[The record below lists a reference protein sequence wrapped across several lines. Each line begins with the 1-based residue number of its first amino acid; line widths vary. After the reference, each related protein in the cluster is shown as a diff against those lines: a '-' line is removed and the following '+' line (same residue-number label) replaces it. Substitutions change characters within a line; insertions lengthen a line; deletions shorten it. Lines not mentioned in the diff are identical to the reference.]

1 MSTAA
6 ENICRASNTE
16 KMRFYLENQDVVTG
30 VSFCATLQF
39 STCLLCAA
47 LDGYVWR
54 IPDEVE
60 SIAFPPL
67 CENCRCVLLP
77 VTDLSWTNS
86 STRPAEASDFWRD
99 AEARYSR
106 KFPEKDWN
114 CLAYSTRLK
123 YYYAEQRAFEEE
135 TGHPAFD
142 QVPQTMN
149 FSAWLR
155 TKPEDVQ
162 DRYLGELRGKL
173 FRSHSLDLI
182 DFVDRSTWAL
192 FPQKTLLERYDR

>member
-1 MSTAA
+1 MIALEGIGRT
-6 ENICRASNTE
+6 SNVE
-16 KMRFYLENQDVVTG
+16 KLRFYLKNQDVVKG
-30 VSFCATLQF
+30 VSMCATLQF

-54 IPDEVE
+54 IPEEVE
-60 SIAFPPL
+60 RIASPPL

-77 VTDLSWTNS
+77 ITEFSEVNS

-99 AEARYSR
+99 AEVRYG
-106 KFPEKDWN
+106 KKHPGKDWSR
-114 CLAYSTRLK
+114 LALATRLK
-123 YYYAEQRAFEEE
+123 YYYAEQRVFEEE
-135 TGHPAFD
+135 TGRPAFD

>member
-1 MSTAA
+1 MSAVG
-6 ENICRASNTE
+6 EFCRTSNME
-16 KMRFYLENQDVVTG
+16 KMRFYLENQDVVKG
-30 VSFCATLQF
+30 VSLCATLQF

-54 IPDEVE
+54 IPNEVE
-60 SIAFPPL
+60 RIAFPPL

-77 VTDLSWTNS
+77 VTELSEINN

-99 AEARYSR
+99 AAVRYG
-106 KFPEKDWN
+106 KKYPGKDWN
-114 CLAYSTRLK
+114 RLAVSTRLK
-123 YYYAEQRAFEEE
+123 YYYVEQRIFEEE

-155 TKPEDVQ
+155 TKQEDVQ

-173 FRSHSLDLI
+173 FRRHNLNLI
-182 DFVDRSTWAL
+182 DFVERSTWTL
-192 FPQKTLLERYDR
+192 IPQMALLERYDR